1 MQLFRKIFFYIFA
14 VIYLVLCPLVILYAF
29 GFVFRP
35 GMQEGMVKT
44 GIIYVATAPSGAT
57 IYMNNTRFTKT
68 APAVIW
74 ELLPGNYSIK
84 VDLKDYLIWEET
96 VPVEA
101 EKATVLDN
109 ILLLPR
115 EWESETLLTEE
126 YQEMVPIPGTSLL
139 ILKKGDKLKDVLVG
153 DHEKGEA
160 WPLVEEGSP
169 FEELKL
175 RAYFLM
181 QESAAVFVQALSLE
195 GEKFLWIELQEKQ
208 NTVKDITGLIQSPPE
223 HVEWTADMTHLFV
236 YRDEQLDRVD
246 VSSGAVYPEYFQGI
260 RGFGLSNGD
269 VYVLKG
275 DNTLMRT
282 DIDKK
287 SSNMLLDDPE
297 LGRTI
302 FTEKEFYKIRALNG
316 NIILFIGKDGQLLAN
331 RLPYR
336 FVDKGLRGFD
346 YYPQLERVLVWTKDK
361 IGILDFSAEKTGNTG
376 FEKGPALIWV
386 YTRGKNIEQAFWVY
400 EASHILF
407 RDGDEIFLLTLDAY
421 GEFKLDQ
428 VFKVKKSDILYSD
441 QNGKMYFLSRTNG
454 EFLSVEIVPV
464 GKIISVP
471 LPEMKEIKKKK
482 IEELWDSSSQPTT

>member
-1 MQLFRKIFFYIFA
+1 MQLLRKILFYTFA
-14 VIYLVLCPLVILYAF
+14 VIYLILCPLIILYAF

-35 GMQEGMVKT
+35 GTKDGVVQT

-84 VDLKDYLIWEET
+84 ADLKDYLPWEET

-115 EWESETLLTEE
+115 DWESETLLTGK
-126 YQEMVPIPGTSLL
+126 YQELVPVPETTLL
-139 ILKKGDKLKDVLVG
+139 ILKKGDKLGDVLVG
-153 DHEKGEA
+153 DYEKGEA
-160 WPLVEEGSP
+160 WPLVEAGSP
-169 FEELKL
+169 FEDLKIST
-175 RAYFLM
+175 YFLM
-181 QESAAVFVQALSLE
+181 NKSTAVFVQVLSP
-195 GEKFLWIELQEKQ
+195 GGDKFLWIELQEKQ
-208 NTVKDITGLIQSPPE
+208 NIVKDITGLIQLPPE
-223 HVEWTADMTHLFV
+223 HVEWTADMTHLFI
-236 YRDEQLDRVD
+236 YRGGQLDRVD
-246 VSSGAVYPEYFQGI
+246 VSSGAVYPEYLPGI

-269 VYVLKG
+269 VYVLKE
-275 DNTLMRT
+275 DNTFIRT

-287 SSNMLLDDPE
+287 GSSMLLDDPE
-297 LGRTI
+297 LGKTI
-302 FTEKEFYKIRALNG
+302 FAGKGFYRIRPLNG

-331 RLPYR
+331 RLPYH

-346 YYPQLERVLVWTKDK
+346 YYPQLERVLVWTRDS
-361 IGILDFSAEKTGNTG
+361 IGILDFSTEKTGNAE
-376 FEKGPALIWV
+376 FEKGPALMWV
-386 YTRGKNIEQAFWVY
+386 YTRGKNIEQAFWAY
-400 EASHILF
+400 GTSHILF
-407 RDGDEIFLLTLDAY
+407 RDGDEIFLLTLDTY

-441 QNGKMYFLSRTNG
+441 KNGKMYFLSRADG
-454 EFLSVEIVPV
+454 ELLSTEIVPV
-464 GKIISVP
+464 EKIISAP

-482 IEELWDSSSQPTT
+482 IEELWDSSLQPTS